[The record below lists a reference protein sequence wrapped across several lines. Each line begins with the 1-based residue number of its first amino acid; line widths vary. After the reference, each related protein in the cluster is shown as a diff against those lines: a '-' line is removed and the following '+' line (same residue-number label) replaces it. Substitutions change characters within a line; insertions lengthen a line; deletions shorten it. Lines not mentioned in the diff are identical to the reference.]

1 MITPIDNVHFDIV
14 SIFQI
19 YQLII
24 EFDFILFKVY
34 LFCVMASGLHVLKK
48 SPEFYCSF

>member
-24 EFDFILFKVY
+24 EFDLYTI
-34 LFCVMASGLHVLKK
+34 
-48 SPEFYCSF
+48 